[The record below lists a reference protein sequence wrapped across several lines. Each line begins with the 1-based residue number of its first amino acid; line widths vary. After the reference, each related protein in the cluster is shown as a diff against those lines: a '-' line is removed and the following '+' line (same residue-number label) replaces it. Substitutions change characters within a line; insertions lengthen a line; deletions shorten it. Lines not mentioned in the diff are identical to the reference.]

1 MILEFE
7 SSHQTKYFGQSKSI
21 PHLTPHMTDREIQL
35 NKYQIKP

>member
-1 MILEFE
+1 MILEIE

-21 PHLTPHMTDREIQL
+21 PHTPHMTDREIQL